1 MKKITQFLIVFL
13 VALTLTSCKKAPG
26 GPYIIPVAGYVIT
39 AVLFVMAYMSSKSNS
54 DQQTPNGIKDNTGNV
69 PFYKTWPFYWGA
81 GLLVLSI
88 IANLVVYSNYRL
100 YDPKKHGVG
109 KEAPKDNRE
118 SAEEQARKADSVYN
132 LKK

>member
-1 MKKITQFLIVFL
+1 MKLLSFIFIC
-13 VALTLTSCKKAPG
+13 LTSIFLTGCAKAPG
-26 GPYIIPVAGYVIT
+26 GPYIIPIIGYLIT
-39 AVLFVMAYMSSKSNS
+39 AGLLVMAYLSSKSNS

-69 PFYKTWPFYWGA
+69 PFYKTWPFYWAA
-81 GLLVLSI
+81 GLLVLTI
-88 IANLVVYSNYRL
+88 IANLVIYSNYRL

-118 SAEEQARKADSVYN
+118 SAEEQARKADSIYN